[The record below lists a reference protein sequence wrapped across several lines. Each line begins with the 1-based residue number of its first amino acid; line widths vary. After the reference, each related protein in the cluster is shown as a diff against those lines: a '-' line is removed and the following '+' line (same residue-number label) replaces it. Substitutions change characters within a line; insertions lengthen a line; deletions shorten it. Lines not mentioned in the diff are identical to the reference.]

1 MDLSSRSTIGATFG
15 IIFGIAI
22 GTAFGA
28 AFGAG
33 IGAAFG
39 ATIGVAIGAAIGAA
53 IGLAIKVPS
62 AQQSAPPLVQ
72 PLVQP
77 SAPPLVQPSAPP
89 LVHIYLSN
97 TDLDEMIAYLN
108 KEKELDEIGT
118 IITNQCRNRT
128 MKHSNLHKLQ
138 KTYNDLFNQQI
149 ALLKQWKDRGLLDEF
164 RKLTELIKT

>member
-77 SAPPLVQPSAPP
+77 SAPPLV
-89 LVHIYLSN
+89 HIYLSK

-108 KEKELDEIGT
+108 KEKKLDEIGT

>member
-1 MDLSSRSTIGATFG
+1 MDLSDRSTIGATFG

-62 AQQSAPPLVQ
+62 AQQSVE
-72 PLVQP
+72 
-77 SAPPLVQPSAPP
+77 PLVQPSAPP
-89 LVHIYLSN
+89 LVHIYLSK
-97 TDLDEMIAYLN
+97 TDLDEMIAYLK
-108 KEKELDEIGT
+108 KEKELDEMGM
-118 IITNQCRNRT
+118 IITNQCRKRT
-128 MKHSNLHKLQ
+128 MTRSNLDKLQ
-138 KTYNDLFNQQI
+138 QTYNDQFDQQT
-149 ALLKQWKDRGLLDEF
+149 ALLKQWIDRGLLDEF
-164 RKLTELIKT
+164 RKLTGLIKT